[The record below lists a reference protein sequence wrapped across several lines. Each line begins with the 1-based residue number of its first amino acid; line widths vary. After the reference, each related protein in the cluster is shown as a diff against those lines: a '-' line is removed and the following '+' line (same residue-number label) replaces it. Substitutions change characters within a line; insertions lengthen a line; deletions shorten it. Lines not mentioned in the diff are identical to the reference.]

1 MAMITLMMVMMTTTW
16 LKENISNIQVMLLT
30 LKPTI
35 HHLFIWPGQINTS
48 DRLSSHSGHF
58 P

>member
-48 DRLSSHSGHF
+48 DRPLH
-58 P
+58 